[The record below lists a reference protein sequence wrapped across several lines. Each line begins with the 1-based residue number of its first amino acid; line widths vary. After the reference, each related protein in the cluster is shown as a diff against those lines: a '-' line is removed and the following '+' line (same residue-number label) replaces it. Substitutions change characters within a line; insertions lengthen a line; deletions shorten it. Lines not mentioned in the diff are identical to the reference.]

1 MGTKYQIKICGI
13 KDLTTL
19 ELCQKLGVDFVGLN
33 FSPRS
38 PRKIDPIM
46 AEELLSIRHL
56 PGFPKLVFLFF
67 ENSTEEI
74 QKITEQFQ
82 PDLVQLIRGDQWVTK
97 DLWDSLTK
105 KKQLLPAIRI
115 QSPIDSDES
124 LEANS
129 ELVILDSFQKGLG
142 GGSGHTFPW
151 EYVTNVKRPYLLA
164 GGITPDN
171 VKLALD
177 TLHPFGID
185 VASGVETDG
194 KKDPNKIIQLVQNV
208 RNL

>member
-19 ELCQKLGVDFVGLN
+19 ELCRKLGVDFVGLN

-115 QSPIDSDES
+115 QSPIDSDET
-124 LEANS
+124 LEPNS

>member
-82 PDLVQLIRGDQWVTK
+82 PELVQLIRGDQWVTK

-115 QSPIDSDES
+115 QSPIDSDET
-124 LEANS
+124 LEPNS

>member
-1 MGTKYQIKICGI
+1 
-13 KDLTTL
+13 
-19 ELCQKLGVDFVGLN
+19 VDFVGLN

-115 QSPIDSDES
+115 QSPIDSDET
-124 LEANS
+124 LEPNS

>member
-115 QSPIDSDES
+115 QSPIDSDET
-124 LEANS
+124 LEPNS

>member
-19 ELCQKLGVDFVGLN
+19 GLCQKLGVDFVGLN

-115 QSPIDSDES
+115 QSPIDSDET
-124 LEANS
+124 LEPNS

-142 GGSGHTFPW
+142 GGSGDTFPW

>member
-97 DLWDSLTK
+97 DL
-105 KKQLLPAIRI
+105 
-115 QSPIDSDES
+115 
-124 LEANS
+124 
-129 ELVILDSFQKGLG
+129 
-142 GGSGHTFPW
+142 
-151 EYVTNVKRPYLLA
+151 
-164 GGITPDN
+164 
-171 VKLALD
+171 
-177 TLHPFGID
+177 
-185 VASGVETDG
+185 
-194 KKDPNKIIQLVQNV
+194 
-208 RNL
+208 

>member
-1 MGTKYQIKICGI
+1 MGTSFQIKICGI
-13 KDLTTL
+13 KDIATL
-19 ELCQKLGVDFVGLN
+19 DLCRELGVDFVGLN

-38 PRKIDPIM
+38 PRNITLTQ
-46 AEELLSIRHL
+46 ARELLSLRHL

-67 ENSTEEI
+67 ENTNVEI
-74 QKITEQFQ
+74 QEITNQFS
-82 PDLVQLIRGDQWVTK
+82 PDLVQLIRGDRM
-97 DLWDSLTK
+97 LTK
-105 KKQLLPAIRI
+105 EIWDKFTSEKRLLPAIRI
-115 QSPIDSDES
+115 QSPILSDED
-124 LEANS
+124 LEPQS

-164 GGITPDN
+164 GGITPMN
-171 VKLALD
+171 VQLALN
-177 TLHPFGID
+177 TLKPAGID

-194 KKDPNKIIQLVQNV
+194 KKDPHKIIELVQNV